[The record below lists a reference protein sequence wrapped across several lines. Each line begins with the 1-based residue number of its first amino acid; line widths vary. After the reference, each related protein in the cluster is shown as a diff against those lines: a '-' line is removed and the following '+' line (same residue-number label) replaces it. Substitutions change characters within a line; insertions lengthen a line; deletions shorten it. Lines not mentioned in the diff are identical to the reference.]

1 MASLGHGIHSSKE
14 SIPERSYSSS
24 ANYGKNALKK
34 KLGYQLDKR
43 RWEVK
48 IKPSQ
53 FTLRK
58 EEETLITPKVRTF
71 TINITIERT
80 YLD

>member
-14 SIPERSYSSS
+14 SVPERSESSS
-24 ANYGKNALKK
+24 AEYGKNALKK
-34 KLGYQLDKR
+34 KLEKR

-53 FTLRK
+53 FTPRK
-58 EEETLITPKVRTF
+58 AKENLITPKVRTF
-71 TINITIERT
+71 TIKITLERT
-80 YLD
+80 YLN